1 MKIQQLSIA
10 YLETQDRVLVRIATD
25 AEGEI
30 RLWLTFRM
38 TGRLLPGLRQTAA
51 DIEASRT
58 PLATSDDHSKQMLA
72 DFRRAQSVQDADFS
86 TPFRQDAKAFPLGAS
101 PLLVTQV
108 QVGRRKDGHVRLGF
122 IEQQAEDS
130 ATPRQFSLTLDSGLL
145 HSVIHLLEAA
155 VRKAQ
160 WPLPVPAAPDRTA
173 PAASRPALVN

>member
-30 RLWLTFRM
+30 RLWLTFRL

-58 PLATSDDHSKQMLA
+58 PMATHDDHSKQMLA
-72 DFRRAQSVQDADFS
+72 DFRRAQSVQEADFS
-86 TPFRQDAKAFPLGAS
+86 TPFRQDAKAFPLGSS

-108 QVGRRKDGHVRLGF
+108 QVGRRTDGHVRLGF
-122 IEQQAEDS
+122 IEGTEEGR
-130 ATPRQFSLTLDSGLL
+130 TPRQFSITLDPGLL

-160 WPLPVPAAPDRTA
+160 WPLALPPAPDKPAPTA
-173 PAASRPALVN
+173 RRPALVN